1 VLQVHCASYWF
12 GFCELSSMHNEPVF
26 AKFAVINVQPRFS
39 AVLPLYS
46 GSQLTIALTAL
57 SLQQYIPVGISSN
70 TSSYPCLTMQVL
82 EILS

>member
-39 AVLPLYS
+39 AVLPCLWPAAGNAHWPRGQAS
-46 GSQLTIALTAL
+46 AFA
-57 SLQQYIPVGISSN
+57 IP
-70 TSSYPCLTMQVL
+70 
-82 EILS
+82 